1 VALRGIVAV
10 KYAAIGP
17 IAVYLPP
24 RVETNAQLQA
34 EHPEWDMELIASKT
48 GVYARHIAD
57 PNECSSD
64 LAVAAA
70 ERLFAEFGIDRD
82 SIDFLLLCTQTPD
95 YPLPTTACLVQE
107 RLRLSTTV
115 GALDFNLG
123 CSGFVYGLSLA
134 DGLIQSGAARRVLL
148 ITAETYSKFIAP
160 QDRSLRTIFGDGAA
174 ATLVDASSKP
184 TLGGFVFS
192 TDGRG
197 ADTLLVNRGGA
208 RLPEHAIRPRGRWRW
223 PSMLYMDGPSL
234 IQITIEAIPRLV
246 DDVLAKGQWNKAAV
260 ELFLMHQAT
269 RLMLDQLR
277 NHLHIEPARMPLC
290 LRDCG
295 NTVSSTLPL
304 LIDDLRRSGRLRP
317 GVRSVMVGFGVGYSS
332 AGCTWIESWAA

>member
-1 VALRGIVAV
+1 MQQLRGIGAV

-17 IAVYLPP
+17 IAIHLPE
-24 RVETNAQLQA
+24 RVLTNAQLQA
-34 EHPEWDMELIASKT
+34 DHPEWDMELIGMKT
-48 GVYARHIAD
+48 GVYSRHIAAEG
-57 PNECSSD
+57 ECSSD
-64 LAVAAA
+64 LAVAAC
-70 ERLFAEFGIDRD
+70 ERLFGEYQVDRQ

-107 RLRLSTTV
+107 RLGLKTSV

-134 DGLIQSGAARRVLL
+134 DGLIRSGAAQRVLL
-148 ITAETYSKFIAP
+148 VTAETYSKFIAEE
-160 QDRSLRTIFGDGAA
+160 DRSLRPIFGDAAA
-174 ATLVDASSKP
+174 ATLIEAVDEPSVGA
-184 TLGGFVFS
+184 FVFS

-208 RLPEHAIRPRGRWRW
+208 RRPEQAIKPRGRWRW
-223 PSMLYMDGPSL
+223 PSALYMDGPSL
-234 IQITIEAIPRLV
+234 IQITIEAIPKLV
-246 DDVLAKGQWNKAAV
+246 DDVLAKSPWSKDQV
-260 ELFLMHQAT
+260 DLFLMHQAT

-277 NHLHIEPARMPLC
+277 NHLHVAPERMPLF

-304 LIDDLRRSGRLRP
+304 LIDDLRRSGRVRP
-317 GVRSVMVGFGVGYSS
+317 GTRSVMVGFGVGYSS
-332 AGCTWIESWAA
+332 AGCTWLER